1 MRRAGGLATRGRGVR
16 ASGPKQG
23 GGSGQRAWLQKQV
36 VPAIERSGLE
46 GGRGEGGGA
55 GSQLGCHVSPR
66 LRTLTHWGEP
76 VRLLPAPASKARR
89 RPRGVDRSS
98 SSADPPQL
106 QLLRPTAAPPVR
118 VCSTSDG
125 PDRRRRLVAKP
136 APARSP
142 QWQLVL
148 TKGFRF
154 SLIEAAPEAPAAS
167 THCRVGG
174 WHCTLHAATHSS
186 STPLQPARLS
196 SFLFVSLHFLL
207 LLLLLLQPQ
216 RIKLGAP
223 ASAIIRRAAGLHL
236 V

>member
-46 GGRGEGGGA
+46 GGGRAEGGGA

-89 RPRGVDRSS
+89 RPRG
-98 SSADPPQL
+98 
-106 QLLRPTAAPPVR
+106 AAPPPR
-118 VCSTSDG
+118 RIHRSCSFSAPRLPRPSESAAQVT
-125 PDRRRRLVAKP
+125 DRTGVEGWLQSRHQRP
-136 APARSP
+136 P

-154 SLIEAAPEAPAAS
+154 SLIEAAPAGTSREYSLQSWRLA
-167 THCRVGG
+167 
-174 WHCTLHAATHSS
+174 LHAARSHSQQLH
-186 STPLQPARLS
+186 STATGTS
-196 SFLFVSLHFLL
+196 LL
-207 LLLLLLQPQ
+207 LSLCLPPLPPPPPP
-216 RIKLGAP
+216 P
-223 ASAIIRRAAGLHL
+223 ATKDQTGSPCISNH
-236 V
+236 

>member
-46 GGRGEGGGA
+46 GGRAEGGGA

-154 SLIEAAPEAPAAS
+154 SLIEAAPAGTSREYSLQSRRLA
-167 THCRVGG
+167 
-174 WHCTLHAATHSS
+174 LHAARSHSQQLHSTATGS
-186 STPLQPARLS
+186 S
-196 SFLFVSLHFLL
+196 LL
-207 LLLLLLQPQ
+207 LSLCLPPLPPPPPPPPP
-216 RIKLGAP
+216 P
-223 ASAIIRRAAGLHL
+223 ATKDQTGSPCISNH
-236 V
+236 